1 MKLQTIAEKTT
12 TARDKTVICTRLEIK
27 RKQIEM
33 IHKTRGKR
41 YSTETAICLFKTRA
55 AMKTMYSYLHPY
67 LQRMEQPVRKRR
79 NQKFSVSELDLKVH
93 KENR

>member
-1 MKLQTIAEKTT
+1 
-12 TARDKTVICTRLEIK
+12 
-27 RKQIEM
+27 M
-33 IHKTRGKR
+33 IHRTRGGGKNALG
-41 YSTETAICLFKTRA
+41 TETTICPFKTRA

-67 LQRMEQPVRKRR
+67 LQRREQPVRKRR